1 MFTVECPGWKNL
13 VSCCC
18 VFSPHPAGLPHMRAV
33 VGASNM
39 ASKAWALQ
47 HENKDYSFHL
57 KGSLPFSKV
66 SPQVTRM
73 VGKEESGREWR

>member
-1 MFTVECPGWKNL
+1 MY
-13 VSCCC
+13 
-18 VFSPHPAGLPHMRAV
+18 VFPHTHTTGLPHMRAV
-33 VGASNM
+33 IGASNM

-66 SPQVTRM
+66 CP
-73 VGKEESGREWR
+73 